1 MYFVHPQTRF
11 KFKNL
16 FKKIDKQVLNL
27 YLEKLF
33 PNKNFLFTDYARS
46 AFRIIIE
53 NANLQNS
60 TMLVPAYICDV
71 FSDIFKHY
79 NIQPIFI
86 DIDSNTFNVKI
97 SDLEKNINP
106 NVKALLVSHTYGLL
120 NDMSKI
126 KQICEENN
134 LILIEDCAHAF
145 GAPVTGDYVFFSL
158 YKSFPCLQGGLLVSN
173 KQINFDLQKN
183 KFNFYNFIQYLYS
196 FPVCAYLIEKFKQ
209 PGKKIFADSEAN
221 KIMRR
226 ELTPPKIILP
236 LSLKLLAINLKKYL
250 DELEN
255 RKIIAKKFQAKLQQ
269 LGFKTQESDNNNF
282 TYLSALIPEEI
293 YNKREELIKELGKHK
308 IYCTKI
314 WHDPITDLPNA
325 KYVSQR
331 IINFPLQDFF
341 IEKDMEYIIKK
352 IQLVLRL
359 IKSK

>member
-1 MYFVHPQTRF
+1 M
-11 KFKNL
+11 
-16 FKKIDKQVLNL
+16 
-27 YLEKLF
+27 
-33 PNKNFLFTDYARS
+33 
-46 AFRIIIE
+46 
-53 NANLQNS
+53 
-60 TMLVPAYICDV
+60 
-71 FSDIFKHY
+71 
-79 NIQPIFI
+79 
-86 DIDSNTFNVKI
+86 
-97 SDLEKNINP
+97 
-106 NVKALLVSHTYGLL
+106 
-120 NDMSKI
+120 
-126 KQICEENN
+126 
-134 LILIEDCAHAF
+134 
-145 GAPVTGDYVFFSL
+145 